1 MELTCFSGTLFSNI
15 FHNTGDLY
23 GVNLFLGYSLFKFL
37 DNKSTPL
44 ALFTFKGSFLA
55 VLVQKNNSLNT
66 IWFETV
72 SCLLLKFSQFW
83 NRFGC
88 VLHNTVLLYGISLF
102 LGYCYFKFLDNK
114 VIPLALFTFRRR
126 FLAVLAQRNYSL
138 YKI

>member
-66 IWFETV
+66 IWFENGFLSAVKIFAILKQIWLRLAQYSTFVWNQLV
-72 SCLLLKFSQFW
+72 S
-83 NRFGC
+83 R
-88 VLHNTVLLYGISLF
+88 VLLFQIS
-102 LGYCYFKFLDNK
+102 
-114 VIPLALFTFRRR
+114 
-126 FLAVLAQRNYSL
+126 
-138 YKI
+138 